1 MIILPYTDLEIEL
14 PEGPIGVSVS
24 GGADSAILLYF
35 LMKYHK
41 HKIYITTLADRSKF
55 IRNPKKSLDIVA
67 KVVELTENENYEHKI
82 KYVNQQNDKNIFKDL
97 ITMHEN
103 GTIINFYQ
111 GITAN
116 PPDEITFNK
125 EYFSSL
131 TTEDKI
137 RSPNFIR
144 TIDVDGGFMVR
155 PWTNIDKKAIAQ
167 MYIDEGLLDIL
178 FPLTGSCEW
187 QEHMPFTEGVNPY
200 TEYCGKCWWCEER
213 IWGFGRIV

>member
-1 MIILPYTDLEIEL
+1 MKINPYGDIEFEL
-14 PEGPIGVSVS
+14 PNGPIGVSVS

-55 IRNPKKSLDIVA
+55 IRNPKKSLDVVA
-67 KVVELTENENYEHKI
+67 KVVELTGNENYEHKI
-82 KYVNQQNDKNIFKDL
+82 KYVDQQNDENLFKDL
-97 ITMHEN
+97 KTMYDN
-103 GTIINFYQ
+103 GTIVRWYQ

-116 PPDEITFNK
+116 PSDEITFGN

-131 TTEDKI
+131 TSENKM
-137 RSPNFIR
+137 RSPNIIR
-144 TIDVDGGFMVR
+144 SIDDNSMVR

-167 MYIDEGLLDIL
+167 MYINEGLIDIL

-187 QEHMPFTEGVNPY
+187 QEHMPYTEGVDPY

-213 IWGFGRIV
+213 IWGFGRII